1 MKNIK
6 YILIVSVIFAWSC
19 SQEWED
25 EVTTTEDPVI
35 EVETPSAGS
44 ADFTKF
50 VSAGNSLTAGYQAGA
65 LFTEGQAN
73 SVPAILAK
81 QFKTVGGGD
90 FNQPDINSEN
100 GFFGALPDG
109 TILGRLVLKT
119 NAEGATAPSPTLGDV
134 PTPFAGDKAALN
146 NFGVPGILLGQCLAP
161 LTGGPAENNPAFNP
175 LYARFASSP
184 GTSTIIGD
192 MAAAQ
197 GTFFMFWLGN
207 NDVLGFAANGGT
219 FPTTDVAAFEFQY
232 DAAIG
237 VLTANPDVKGVIGNI
252 GDVTNI
258 PFFNLVPYNAIP
270 FDVEED
276 AEAAATIAA
285 LNGGFAAFNGVL
297 DNLVLGGVLPAE
309 VAEARKITFQYADGA
324 NPLFIQDTD
333 LMDLGP
339 IFDGLVAASLMT
351 VAQREQLQRYTQGR
365 PMMEGELV
373 TLRAA
378 SVIGTLAV
386 SGDASTV
393 IGVGAPLADQFVLTM
408 TELEEVATKTAAFNA
423 KIKAVAD
430 ASDKIALA
438 DVAGAFSALATAG
451 GGFDDG
457 VILAPSLAPPFGL
470 FSEDGVHPNNRGAAF
485 MAKVF
490 IDAINAE
497 FGAKIPQVKLGDYT
511 GTRLPIAQ

>member
-25 EVTTTEDPVI
+25 EVRTTEDPTI
-35 EVETPSAGS
+35 ETPSAGS

-50 VSAGNSLTAGYQAGA
+50 VSVGNSLTAGYQAGA

-81 QFKTVGGGD
+81 QFESVGGGA
-90 FNQPDINSEN
+90 FNQPDIDSEN
-100 GFFGALPDG
+100 GFFGVAPDG
-109 TILGRLVLKT
+109 MTILGRLVLKT

-134 PTPFAGDKAALN
+134 PTAFGGDKAALN
-146 NFGVPGILLGQCLAP
+146 NFGVPGILLGQCLIP
-161 LTGGPAENNPAFNP
+161 GTGTPGHAAENP
-175 LYARFASSP
+175 LYTRFASAP
-184 GTSTIIGD
+184 TVSTIIGD
-192 MAAAQ
+192 ALAAQ

-219 FPTTDVAAFEFQY
+219 FPTTDVAAFDFQY
-232 DAAIG
+232 DTAIG
-237 VLTANPDVKGVIGNI
+237 ALTANPDAKGVIGNI
-252 GDVTNI
+252 GNVTAI
-258 PFFNLVPYNAIP
+258 PFFNLVPYNAVP
-270 FDVEED
+270 FAEGDPTIDALNAGFAGFNAALDGLVGAGFLT
-276 AEAAATIAA
+276 AEAAAERKVSYQA
-285 LNGGFAAFNGVL
+285 GG
-297 DNLVLGGVLPAE
+297 
-309 VAEARKITFQYADGA
+309 
-324 NPLFIQDTD
+324 NPILILDTD
-333 LMDLGP
+333 LFDISPM
-339 IFDGLVAASLMT
+339 FDGLLGAGAITPEQRAA
-351 VAQREQLQRYTQGR
+351 LQPFVQSR
-365 PMMEGELV
+365 PIKEGELV

-378 SVIGTLAV
+378 SVIGVPLTGVPTAV
-386 SGDASTV
+386 QGVSFPLGD
-393 IGVGAPLADQFVLTM
+393 QYVLTA
-408 TELEEVATKTAAFNA
+408 TELEEVAMKTAAFNA

-430 ASDKIALA
+430 ASDRIAFA
-438 DVAGAFSALATAG
+438 DVAQSFAGLAAAG

-485 MAKVF
+485 TAKIF
-490 IDAINAE
+490 INAINAE

>member
-6 YILIVSVIFAWSC
+6 YLLIVSVIFAWSC

-25 EVTTTEDPVI
+25 QVRTTEDPI
-35 EVETPSAGS
+35 IETPSAGS

-65 LFTEGQAN
+65 LFNEGQAN

-134 PTPFAGDKAALN
+134 PTPFAGDKEALN
-146 NFGVPGILLGQCLAP
+146 NFGVPGILLGQYLIP
-161 LTGGPAENNPAFNP
+161 QTGGPAENNPAFNP

-237 VLTANPDVKGVIGNI
+237 VLTANPDVKGIIGNI

-258 PFFNLVPYNAIP
+258 PFFNLVPYNAVP
-270 FDVEED
+270 F
-276 AEAAATIAA
+276 AEGDPTIDA
-285 LNGGFAAFNGVL
+285 LNGGFAGFNAAL
-297 DNLVLGGVLPAE
+297 DGLVGAGFMTADAAAE
-309 VAEARKITFQYADGA
+309 RKVSYQAGA
-324 NPLFIQDTD
+324 NPILILDTD
-333 LMDLGP
+333 LFDISPM
-339 IFDGLVAASLMT
+339 FDGLMGAGAITPEQRAA
-351 VAQREQLQRYTQGR
+351 LQPFVQSR
-365 PMMEGELV
+365 PIKEGELV

-378 SVIGTLAV
+378 SVIGVPLTGVPTAV
-386 SGDASTV
+386 Q
-393 IGVGAPLADQFVLTM
+393 GVSYPLGDQFVLTM

-457 VILAPSLAPPFGL
+457 VILVPSLAPPFGL

>member
-6 YILIVSVIFAWSC
+6 YILIVAVIFAWSC
-19 SQEWED
+19 SQEWE
-25 EVTTTEDPVI
+25 VRTVEDP
-35 EVETPSAGS
+35 VETPSAGS

-50 VSAGNSLTAGYQAGA
+50 VAVGNSLTAGYQAGA
-65 LFTEGQAN
+65 LFTEGQTN

-134 PTPFAGDKAALN
+134 PTAFAGDKAALN
-146 NFGVPGILLGQCLAP
+146 NFGVPGILLGQCLTP

-175 LYARFASSP
+175 LYARFAAAP

-192 MAAAQ
+192 AVAAQ

-219 FPTTDVAAFEFQY
+219 FPTTEVAAFEAQY
-232 DAAIG
+232 DAAIAA
-237 VLTANPDVKGVIGNI
+237 LTANPDAKGVVGNI
-252 GDVTNI
+252 GNVTVI
-258 PFFNLVPYNAIP
+258 PFFNLVPYNAVP
-270 FDVEED
+270 FAVDDPTIGVLNTAFGGFNGALD
-276 AEAAATIAA
+276 GLVGAGFMTAAAAA
-285 LNGGFAAFNGVL
+285 
-297 DNLVLGGVLPAE
+297 E
-309 VAEARKITFQYADGA
+309 RKVSYQAGA
-324 NPLFIQDTD
+324 NPILILDTD
-333 LMDLGP
+333 LPDIGP
-339 IFDGLVAASLMT
+339 MFDGLLAGGFISAEQRAA
-351 VAQREQLQRYTQGR
+351 LQPFVQSR
-365 PMMEGELV
+365 PIKEGELV

-378 SVIGTLAV
+378 SVIGTPLSADAPTAIQGV
-386 SGDASTV
+386 SY
-393 IGVGAPLADQFVLTM
+393 PLGDQFVLTM
-408 TELEEVATKTAAFNA
+408 TELEEIATKTAAFNA

-438 DVAGAFSALATAG
+438 DVAKAFGSLSAAG

-497 FGAKIPQVKLGDYT
+497 FGAKIPKPKLGDYA